1 MTEEVIKN
9 AITEIED
16 LGYAVVNEFDR
27 TGKRYGVA
35 EEVMA
40 NQPKSTKPS
49 KEEET
54 RTLRL
59 RKLQCPICI
68 ADLET
73 TDDSDYWCKVCQ
85 HDMGSDHYC
94 VKCGNA
100 IEQAG
105 EDGVKPEHDCET
117 AKPVEPPTQNFLL
130 KVSIGREHR
139 VMEDMRARLASSGE
153 SQEVNDHI
161 IALLSPESL
170 SGYIIVEAN
179 EKHWVDRLIGNGS
192 HGRHIGRIRGC
203 GRIIGTLSKDEV
215 KEMLKT
221 KDIFDSLAE
230 GYLVEINHG
239 AFRGE
244 RARIVKIDS
253 KKDTVTVELFDS
265 AIPMPIT
272 LDPRHIRVIDNL

>member
-1 MTEEVIKN
+1 MESLNEVSNGGLRMTEEVI
-9 AITEIED
+9 
-16 LGYAVVNEFDR
+16 EFDI
-27 TGKRYGVA
+27 TGNEVMNPV
-35 EEVMA
+35 EVMA

-54 RTLRL
+54 RSSRIQ
-59 RKLQCPICI
+59 KLQCPICI
-68 ADLET
+68 ADLNSEL
-73 TDDSDYWCKVCQ
+73 WCKVCK
-85 HDMGSDHYC
+85 HDMSSDHYC

-105 EDGVKPEHDCET
+105 EDGTKPEHDCET
-117 AKPVEPPTQNFLL
+117 ANPIEPPTQNFLL

-139 VMEDMRARLASSGE
+139 VMEDMRARLSHSGE

-161 IALLSPESL
+161 IALLSPERL
-170 SGYIIVEAN
+170 SGYIVVEAN
-179 EKHWVDRLIGNGS
+179 EKHWVNRLIGNGS

-203 GRIIGTLSKDEV
+203 GRIIGTLSEEELAD
-215 KEMLKT
+215 MLKPT
-221 KDIFDSLAE
+221 DVYESLAE
-230 GYLVEINHG
+230 GFLVEINHG

-244 RARIVKIDS
+244 RARIINIAT

-272 LDPRHIRVIDNL
+272 LDPRHIRVIDDLRGD